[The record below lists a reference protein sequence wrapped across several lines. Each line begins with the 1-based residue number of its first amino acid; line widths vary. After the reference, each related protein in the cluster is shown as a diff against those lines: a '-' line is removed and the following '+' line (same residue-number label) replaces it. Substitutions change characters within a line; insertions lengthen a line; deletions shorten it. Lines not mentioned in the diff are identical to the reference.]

1 MIIPEIIDA
10 FKDTDGIF
18 PLEAVEEAI
27 AQQKAITPVLLR
39 ILEEDA
45 ENLELIAPQEN
56 YMAHAFAMYLLS
68 QFREPRAFPL
78 LINFFSKDKDLV
90 NFTTGDIIADDLG
103 RMLACTCNSDTT
115 IIKQVIEDDNRDEY
129 VRSAALSALV
139 VLVKEGVILRD
150 EAMGYIKELFN
161 GKIKREYNFLW
172 TFMVAVCCDMYPE
185 DLLPEIE
192 QAFDD
197 DLIDVSFI
205 GDIDDVNDIIDEGRD
220 VVLTEFMDN
229 NQYRFINDTIEEMDF
244 WGCFKENDTEWD
256 ECDDIMDS
264 DNIKN
269 TQDPFTFIPKKPA
282 PVVTLPKV
290 GRNDPCPCGS
300 GEKYKRCCG

>member
-1 MIIPEIIDA
+1 
-10 FKDTDGIF
+10 
-18 PLEAVEEAI
+18 
-27 AQQKAITPVLLR
+27 
-39 ILEEDA
+39 
-45 ENLELIAPQEN
+45 
-56 YMAHAFAMYLLS
+56 
-68 QFREPRAFPL
+68 